1 MVLNEPAMTGG
12 LRNGGGM
19 DGSKVGIMW
28 DNGDVARCTSTSWVL
43 GSFLSFNPPFSATKS
58 NKGCRP
64 YKLAIPF

>member
-28 DNGDVARCTSTSWVL
+28 DNGDVAVR
-43 GSFLSFNPPFSATKS
+43 PPR
-58 NKGCRP
+58 N
-64 YKLAIPF
+64 